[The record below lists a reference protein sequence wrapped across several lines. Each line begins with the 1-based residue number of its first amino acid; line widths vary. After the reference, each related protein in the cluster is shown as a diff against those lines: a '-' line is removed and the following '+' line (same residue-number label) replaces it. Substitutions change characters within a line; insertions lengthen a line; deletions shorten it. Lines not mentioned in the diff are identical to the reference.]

1 MLLHLP
7 IVILTSLSP
16 IPDADGVPKL
26 DIAKECSFEG
36 GTTEAQQRCV
46 RDENEALQ
54 QLQGEWSKFTAAD
67 RASCTTETVT
77 GGYASY
83 IELQSCLEMAR
94 DAAKETQPD
103 RSDVT
108 VGSDTSRKTRPPQ

>member
-7 IVILTSLSP
+7 IVILTTLSP
-16 IPDADGVPKL
+16 IQVADGVPKL
-26 DIAKECSFEG
+26 DIAKECGFEG
-36 GTTEAQQRCV
+36 GASEAQQRCV
-46 RDENEALQ
+46 RDENDALK
-54 QLQGEWSKFTAAD
+54 QLQDSWSQFTAAD
-67 RASCTTETVT
+67 RSSCTTETVT

-108 VGSDTSRKTRPPQ
+108 VGSDTSHKRRPPQ